1 MNNKPKGKIDKT
13 AKPKKHTNSVTE
25 KKSLRLRDLKGFG
38 PKSEEILAQVGIHS
52 VDDFMAVESFE
63 LYRSLKATVK
73 GTGLN
78 SIYAII
84 GAREDRCWKDVAKT
98 QRAEIVLRLDDMG
111 LAPK

>member
-1 MNNKPKGKIDKT
+1 M
-13 AKPKKHTNSVTE
+13 TNLDNDISM
-25 KKSLRLRDLKGFG
+25 RIRDLKGFG

-52 VDDFMAVESFE
+52 VEDFMAIDPFE
-63 LYRSLKATVK
+63 LYKQLKLNVK

-84 GAREDRCWKDVAKT
+84 GARENMHWQEVAKT
-98 QRAEIVLRLDDMG
+98 QKTAILLRLDDMG